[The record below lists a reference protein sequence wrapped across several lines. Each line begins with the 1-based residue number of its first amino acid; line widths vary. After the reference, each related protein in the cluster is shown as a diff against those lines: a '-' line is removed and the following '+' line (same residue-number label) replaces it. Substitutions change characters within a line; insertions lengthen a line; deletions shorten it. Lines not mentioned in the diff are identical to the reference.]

1 MTDTEATS
9 LKKDQN
15 EKKMSSF
22 ITRLISGI
30 VLMILAIVL
39 LVHGGLPL
47 FLASYIISIIGLFEL
62 YRIFGIHTRYIR
74 FSRILFHILFIPA
87 RA

>member
-47 FLASYIISIIGLFEL
+47 FLAAYIISTTGLFEL
-62 YRIFGIHTRYIR
+62 YRILGMHKTSLGCIGYITT
-74 FSRILFHILFIPA
+74 SAYYLLL
-87 RA
+87 